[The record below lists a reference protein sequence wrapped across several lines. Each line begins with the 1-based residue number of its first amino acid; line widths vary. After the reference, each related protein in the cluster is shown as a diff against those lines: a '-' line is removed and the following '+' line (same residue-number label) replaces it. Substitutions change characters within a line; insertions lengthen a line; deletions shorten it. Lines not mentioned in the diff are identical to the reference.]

1 MQGKELPKQEATG
14 KSSVGVD
21 VGKSFL
27 DIHVLPSGQSL
38 RLPNTKEGIRRL
50 KRFLKGFD
58 LGLVVLEA
66 TGKWHRAAHRSLC
79 ADGVP
84 VAVVDP
90 FKARMFAKASGILAK
105 TDRLD
110 AKLLAR
116 FAAVMS
122 PAIRPPAPEALEELA
137 ELVRARHQAIEEQT
151 ALKNQLGETKGKFLM
166 RQLKRRIERSCKD
179 IAAIDAE
186 ILAGFR
192 ADPGLSARYDVLTSI
207 PGFGFVT
214 AATLITNL
222 AELGSLNSKQ
232 AALLAGLAPIADDSG
247 KRQGIRVIFGGR
259 ASVRRSLYLAAVSAA
274 RFNPSMKAF
283 YDYLIAKGKS
293 AKLAHIAVARKL
305 VILANTLI
313 AQNRNWQPTVPK
325 IP

>member
-90 FKARMFAKASGILAK
+90 FKARMFAKASG
-105 TDRLD
+105 
-110 AKLLAR
+110 
-116 FAAVMS
+116 V
-122 PAIRPPAPEALEELA
+122 E
-137 ELVRARHQAIEEQT
+137 
-151 ALKNQLGETKGKFLM
+151 
-166 RQLKRRIERSCKD
+166 
-179 IAAIDAE
+179 
-186 ILAGFR
+186 
-192 ADPGLSARYDVLTSI
+192 GLSGILCVRRFSSLTDE
-207 PGFGFVT
+207 P
-214 AATLITNL
+214 ITEHNG
-222 AELGSLNSKQ
+222 ELGL
-232 AALLAGLAPIADDSG
+232 GLAPFAG
-247 KRQGIRVIFGGR
+247 WPLPLFG
-259 ASVRRSLYLAAVSAA
+259 SLV
-274 RFNPSMKAF
+274 
-283 YDYLIAKGKS
+283 
-293 AKLAHIAVARKL
+293 
-305 VILANTLI
+305 
-313 AQNRNWQPTVPK
+313 QNE
-325 IP
+325 I

>member
-90 FKARMFAKASGILAK
+90 FKARMFAKASGILSK
-105 TDRLD
+105 KRETLGTLCGRHEPGHPRSS
-110 AKLLAR
+110 AR
-116 FAAVMS
+116 SARGA
-122 PAIRPPAPEALEELA
+122 R
-137 ELVRARHQAIEEQT
+137 RARNGSQPG
-151 ALKNQLGETKGKFLM
+151 N
-166 RQLKRRIERSCKD
+166 RRANSSQE
-179 IAAIDAE
+179 
-186 ILAGFR
+186 
-192 ADPGLSARYDVLTSI
+192 PAR
-207 PGFGFVT
+207 
-214 AATLITNL
+214 
-222 AELGSLNSKQ
+222 
-232 AALLAGLAPIADDSG
+232 
-247 KRQGIRVIFGGR
+247 
-259 ASVRRSLYLAAVSAA
+259 
-274 RFNPSMKAF
+274 
-283 YDYLIAKGKS
+283 
-293 AKLAHIAVARKL
+293 
-305 VILANTLI
+305 
-313 AQNRNWQPTVPK
+313 
-325 IP
+325 

>member
-38 RLPNTKEGIRRL
+38 RLPNTQEGIRRL

-122 PAIRPPAPEALEELA
+122 PAIRAPAPEALEELA
-137 ELVRARHQAIEEQT
+137 ELVTARSQAIEEQT
-151 ALKNQLGETKGKFLM
+151 ALKNQLGETKGKFLT

-274 RFNPSMKAF
+274 RFNPSMKAC
-283 YDYLIAKGKS
+283 YDHLIAKGKS
-293 AKLAHIAVARKL
+293 AKLALIAVARKL
-305 VILANTLI
+305 VTLANTLV
-313 AQNRNWQPTVPK
+313 AQNRKWQPTSPK